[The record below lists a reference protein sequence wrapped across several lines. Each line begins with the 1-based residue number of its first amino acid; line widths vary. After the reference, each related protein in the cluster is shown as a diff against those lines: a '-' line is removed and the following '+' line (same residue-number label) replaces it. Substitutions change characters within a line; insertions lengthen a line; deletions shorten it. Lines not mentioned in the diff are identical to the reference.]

1 MSKRTKRWLS
11 IVTTLAVAFVMTFG
25 CMGEVFAVENQTD
38 GEQPASVEQT
48 EPEAPAEETAV
59 AEPAEQEEAAEGDV
73 EVLGE
78 GTDPSAVAEE
88 VAMKAK
94 YGDKEVAFYVD
105 KEKMQMYYKDGENR
119 MYLDNVKG
127 VTYSAIKNTG
137 TNEVVYNACGP
148 KVMDILKVIGA
159 DSNIDGK
166 MITFTGNDDYSKT
179 FAAKNLFKTRYYYPN
194 VSSTV
199 ENKGLPAT
207 DTELEDLVEVPVI
220 INLNDVEGET
230 QVCLGQ
236 LSPNDRNKPWFAS
249 LIAQPG
255 GDLGYGSITVTD
267 EAPETCL
274 ANVVAT
280 PVNGSTIKVGDEI
293 KLTTEG
299 SSYDLLETSG
309 TYFTT
314 DGTNPNMF
322 DQVCAWYSYKKPNK
336 GPWQYNYPKATKPGT
351 LVVKVRTYDNEFNPS
366 PVQTFVYNV
375 VPEDA
380 DISNAVVALGSTKV
394 VAGAKPSVSVKM
406 GGTALTKGKDY
417 VVSYS
422 GYKKVGTGKVT
433 VFGRDTYEGTKT
445 AAFTVIPAKAKITK
459 LTRGSKK
466 LTVYYANQKAT
477 EVTKYKIG
485 YKRSGYGWKYT
496 TTTSTSKTI
505 KSLKKGKKYYVKVQA
520 IGSTGAGAWSD
531 TKSIKVR

>member
-25 CMGEVFAVENQTD
+25 CMGEVFAVETD
-38 GEQPASVEQT
+38 GEQPAAVEQT
-48 EPEAPAEETAV
+48 EPAAPAEEAAP
-59 AEPAEQEEAAEGDV
+59 AEPAEQEEAVEGDV

-94 YGDKEVAFYVD
+94 YGDKEAAFYVD

-137 TNEVVYNACGP
+137 TNEVVYSACGP

-230 QVCLGQ
+230 QVCFGQ

-293 KLTTEG
+293 KLTTKG
-299 SSYDLLETSG
+299 SDSLDTKDKA
-309 TYFTT
+309 TYYTT
-314 DGTNPNMF
+314 DGTNPNKF
-322 DQVCAWYSYKKPNK
+322 DQLCAWYTKKSN
-336 GPWQYNYPKATKPGT
+336 QYIYPKATKPGT
-351 LVVKVRTYDNEFNPS
+351 LVVKVRTYDNKCNPS

-375 VPEDA
+375 IPEDA
-380 DISNAVVALGSTKV
+380 DISNAAVTLGATKV
-394 VAGAKPSVSVKM
+394 VVGSKPSVSVKM
-406 GGTALTKGKDY
+406 SGTALTKGKDF

-433 VFGRDTYEGTKT
+433 VFGRDTYEGAKT
-445 AAFTVIPAKAKITK
+445 ATYKVIPAKAKITK

-477 EVTKYKIG
+477 GVTKYQIA

-496 TTTSTSKTI
+496 TTTSTYKTI
-505 KSLKKGKKYYVKVQA
+505 KGLKKGKKYYVRVQA